1 MTLNQTTGPSLR
13 EQLIVSA
20 HRWLSTMNDFTPDA
34 MVSHRTEEC
43 VTRPA
48 PRSLGFAPLNNG
60 QLRAFFKTLTAQM
73 KNFNLALMPGAVPI
87 VDERLRMVV
96 MHLASYA
103 EAACGLYENE
113 YMVVLTF
120 NEEGTLLR
128 DVIEFADSDYCVK
141 FAERQAAA
149 AESTSI

>member
-1 MTLNQTTGPSLR
+1 
-13 EQLIVSA
+13 
-20 HRWLSTMNDFTPDA
+20 
-34 MVSHRTEEC
+34 
-43 VTRPA
+43 
-48 PRSLGFAPLNNG
+48 
-60 QLRAFFKTLTAQM
+60 M

-87 VDERLRMVV
+87 VDEHLRMVV

-103 EAACGLYENE
+103 EVACGLYENE

-149 AESTSI
+149 AELTSI